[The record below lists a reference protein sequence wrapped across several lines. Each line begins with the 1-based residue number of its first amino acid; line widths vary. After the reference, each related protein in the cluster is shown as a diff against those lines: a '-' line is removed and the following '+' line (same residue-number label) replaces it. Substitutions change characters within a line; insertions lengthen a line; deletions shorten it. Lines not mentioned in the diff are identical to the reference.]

1 MAIADDDI
9 ERLRSTVSI
18 VDVVGQFVALRK
30 VGRNWTGLCPFHA
43 EKTPSFNVREE
54 TGRYRCFGCDK
65 SGDVFTFVQEH
76 EHVDFV
82 GAVEYLAA
90 KAGVQLTYTSTGQSR
105 DRARRKQLVEAMG
118 TAIDW
123 YHERLLSDPGA
134 RGARDY
140 LRSRGLSGD
149 VARAFKLGW
158 APDDWD
164 ALSRHS
170 GVPKELLRATGLAFD
185 NRRNRMQD
193 ALRARVLFPIFSDT
207 GEPVAIGGRILP
219 GSEDPAKYK
228 NSPETPIY
236 AKSKTLYGLN
246 WAKAEIAAMD
256 QVVVCE
262 GYTDVIGF
270 HRSGVRRAVATCGT
284 AFTEDHVRL
293 IKRYASRVVLAF
305 DADAAGQGAA
315 ERFYEWEQK
324 YQVQV
329 AVARLPGGLDPGD
342 LAERDPEALAAA
354 VNDAT
359 PFLAFRLRRVM
370 DGQPN
375 RTPEDRARLAERAM
389 GVVNE
394 HPDANVRKLYAGQVA
409 AEVGLQLGDLQ
420 RVAEQRMRRP
430 SLAVTPTRRVPL
442 RENAEFV
449 AVVLLAQDW
458 ESIAGWLVEELF
470 HDEDHRRAFL
480 ALAAADGDL
489 DAAIDAADPDAREVL
504 ERAAVADVDVDPE
517 AEARNLIAAAVRREL
532 RVGGAARTGMGD
544 PELIRDDAE
553 ARIQLEDPGRRHRVC
568 GGRGVV
574 ARLAPSPEG
583 GTQPWGNV
591 TIARWRRSS
600 TSPSRPS
607 PPPRAGPPS
616 ATRHLGRRARS
627 GRPRWSAWTP
637 GSGPP
642 CSSAVASRAVSMPSR

>member
-18 VDVVGQFVALRK
+18 VDVVGQVVALRK

-43 EKTPSFNVREE
+43 EKSPSFNVREE
-54 TGRYRCFGCDK
+54 TGRYKCFGCDK
-65 SGDVFTFVQEH
+65 GGDVFTFVQEH

-118 TAIDW
+118 TAIEW
-123 YHERLLSDPGA
+123 YHDRLLNDPEA
-134 RGARDY
+134 RAARDY
-140 LRSRGLSGD
+140 LRSRGLAGD
-149 VARAFKLGW
+149 VARTFRLGW

-164 ALSRHS
+164 ALSRRS
-170 GVPKELLRATGLAFD
+170 GIDRELLRSTGLAFD

-193 ALRARVLFPIFSDT
+193 SLRARVLFPIFSDA
-207 GEPVAIGGRILP
+207 GEPVAIGGRVLP
-219 GSEDPAKYK
+219 GSDDPAKYK

-270 HRSGVRRAVATCGT
+270 HRSGVTRAVATCGT

-293 IKRYASRVVLAF
+293 LKRYASRVVLAF

-329 AVARLPGGLDPGD
+329 SVARLPGGLDPGD
-342 LAERDPEALAAA
+342 LAQRDPGALSAA
-354 VNDAT
+354 VADAT

-370 DGQPN
+370 EGQPA

-389 GVVNE
+389 SVVNE
-394 HPDANVRKLYAGQVA
+394 HPDDNVRKLYAGQVA
-409 AEVGLQLGDLQ
+409 AEVGLGVADLVDIAA
-420 RVAEQRMRRP
+420 RRTRRP
-430 SLAVTPTRRVPL
+430 TLSVAPTRRGPL
-442 RENAEFV
+442 RENGEFV
-449 AVVLLAQDW
+449 AVALLAQDW
-458 ESIAGWLVEELF
+458 ESIAEWLVEELF
-470 HDEDHRRAFL
+470 HDEAHRRAFL
-480 ALAAADGDL
+480 ALAAVDGDL
-489 DAAIDAADPDAREVL
+489 TAAIETADPEAREVL
-504 ERAAVADVDVDPE
+504 ERAAVADLDVDAE
-517 AEARNLIAAAVRREL
+517 AEARNLIGAAVRREL
-532 RVGGAARTGMGD
+532 STSSPPGAGYGGPRVRIGD

-553 ARIQLEDPGRRHRVC
+553 ARRQLEALASSNGSAGAAEWLLGWLHRRMEERT
-568 GGRGVV
+568 R
-574 ARLAPSPEG
+574 G
-583 GTQPWGNV
+583 GT
-591 TIARWRRSS
+591 
-600 TSPSRPS
+600 
-607 PPPRAGPPS
+607 
-616 ATRHLGRRARS
+616 
-627 GRPRWSAWTP
+627 
-637 GSGPP
+637 
-642 CSSAVASRAVSMPSR
+642 